1 MPLKRGTK
9 TGRKSAPA
17 VSKDKAQIGHK
28 RIGSIGDETAPK
40 RTRHSQLLQP
50 RMRMSRRRRK
60 MERNLSQL

>member
-1 MPLKRGTK
+1 MAPKHGTK
-9 TGRKSAPA
+9 TGCKSAPA
-17 VSKDKAQIGHK
+17 IAKDKAQISHK

-40 RTRHSQLLQP
+40 RTHHSQLLQP